1 MKNYDEATCVRELNK
16 KTSCEVVNSV
26 INVLVGAT
34 DLGNGSWGKI
44 DFLRRYCGYRQIFVK
59 ELPKITR
66 KQRIIRDS
74 EDEDIN
80 PKRRKKGVLIDAKVK
95 VNLKRK

>member
-16 KTSCEVVNSV
+16 KTSCEVVNLV

-66 KQRIIRDS
+66 KERIIRDS